1 MSLKLEYTDYFFT
14 SCWYFIESC
23 ICMNFGSNIFSDNLS
38 VLARETLRLE
48 KFDPFILDA
57 ESADT
62 PWLIS
67 AYLKVQ
73 IFYIFS

>member
-1 MSLKLEYTDYFFT
+1 MNYHKAFF
-14 SCWYFIESC
+14 SE
-23 ICMNFGSNIFSDNLS
+23 NLS

-57 ESADT
+57 ESPDT

-67 AYLKVQ
+67 AYLKV
-73 IFYIFS
+73 IFAILVVTLLA